1 MSSQNKPVEAFVAV
15 GSNIAPREHIPKALD
30 LLRTYVRVT
39 SASTFYSTPSLGRP
53 ELPEYRNGVLKIETC
68 HKPFTLKFDVMRP
81 IEDKLGR
88 VRSGDRYAPRTIDL
102 DVILY
107 GEQVV
112 DEEGLLIPDP
122 GIWERPFV
130 AVPLLEL
137 APELVI
143 PGTGEPLAELDSCKR
158 RGELRADEVLTQT
171 MKERLRS

>member
-1 MSSQNKPVEAFVAV
+1 MNSKSKPVEAFVAV
-15 GSNIAPREHIPKALD
+15 GSNIEPRKHIPKALD
-30 LLRTYVRVT
+30 LLRTHVRVT
-39 SASTFYSTPSLGRP
+39 SASTFYATPSLGRP
-53 ELPEYRNGVLKIETC
+53 ELPEYRNGVLKIETFLM
-68 HKPFTLKFDVMRP
+68 PRSLKFNVMRP

-88 VRSGDRYAPRTIDL
+88 VRSGDRYASRTIDL

-112 DEEGLLIPDP
+112 EEEGLLIPDP

-143 PGTGEPLAELDSCKR
+143 PGTRETLAELDSSKR
-158 RGELRADEVLTQT
+158 GGELCVDEVLTET
-171 MKERLRS
+171 LKERLRS